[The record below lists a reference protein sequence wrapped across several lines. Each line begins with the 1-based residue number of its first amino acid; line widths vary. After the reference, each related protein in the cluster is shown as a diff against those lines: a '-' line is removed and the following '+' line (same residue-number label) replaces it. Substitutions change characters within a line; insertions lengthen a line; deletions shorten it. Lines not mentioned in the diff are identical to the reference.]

1 MNVDMFL
8 SHERLLRR
16 DGVGVLLVQGLT
28 NGQIAERLV
37 VSERT
42 VDHHVAAVLD
52 KLGVSSRRQAATVLR
67 Q

>member
-1 MNVDMFL
+1 MFL